1 MLALAA
7 VPLVWSFFP
16 SGAKPSDRFAG
27 SLLFVTAAGFLAL
40 LVLFVQ
46 AIPLILHRMDVRW
59 LAAPVAFLALCV
71 VRVVALFA
79 TS

>member
-1 MLALAA
+1 M
-7 VPLVWSFFP
+7 
-16 SGAKPSDRFAG
+16 
-27 SLLFVTAAGFLAL
+27 TAAGFLAL